1 MKRNQKPNHYKNCTP
16 MQNTEEGEGR
26 YCKYLL
32 GKGKGTNHYRVHVIH
47 RLEQVPKRVV
57 QKQAKGNWL

>member
-1 MKRNQKPNHYKNCTP
+1 